1 MSLSERQSR
10 LFLEPLAGKTTAFLL
25 DDRPSNLGLATAIA
39 SLLAASR
46 LRCRLLDLDAF
57 YSSNL
62 QTLTAGLERESLAGL
77 EIDVPEPGSDTEAT
91 LAALFTGQV
100 GLTLIDS
107 ANSLY
112 QLLSARNP
120 RAAGRKFSFFVSA
133 LSSWARSNGKPAI
146 VSLYDRRPTI
156 RRRASRSLSDAF
168 DNSISLSVGHE
179 GLTFRCERG
188 SAWSG
193 GDFFL
198 PLQVGKV
205 EPHENRER
213 NQK

>member
-25 DDRPSNLGLATAIA
+25 GDRPSNLRFAAAITG
-39 SLLAASR
+39 LLAASR

-62 QTLTAGLERESLAGL
+62 QTLAAGLGESLTGL
-77 EIDVPEPGSDTEAT
+77 EIAVPEPGSDMEAT
-91 LAALFTGQV
+91 LAALFIGQV

-112 QLLSARNP
+112 QLLSVRNP
-120 RAAGRKFSFFVSA
+120 RAAGRKFSFFASA
-133 LSSWARSNGKPAI
+133 LASWAGSNGRPAI

-156 RRRASRSLSDAF
+156 RRRGSRSLADAF
-168 DNSISLSVGHE
+168 DNSVSLSVGHD
-179 GLTFRCERG
+179 GLAFKCERG
-188 SAWSG
+188 AAWRG
-193 GDFFL
+193 GEFFL
-198 PLQVGKV
+198 PFQVGKV
-205 EPHENRER
+205 EPHEHRER
-213 NQK
+213 DQK